1 MKIYA
6 VIGLGYVGLG
16 LALSLS
22 KINTVFGYDIDE
34 ERINQLRHKFDRNN
48 QVADNKLLAS
58 RIILSSNSDDI
69 KSANFYIVTVSTP
82 AYFYEIPNLEPLI
95 DATKK
100 LASVIKK
107 DDVIVFESTVYPGT
121 TTDICIPILEQYS
134 HLRCGIDF
142 HVGYSPERINPGDQE
157 HTLQKMTK
165 IISSQ
170 NKDTLEVIRETYQQ
184 ICDTVYPVSSIQTA
198 EAIKL
203 LENIQRDVNIALMNE
218 FTKIMHALNLNTHE
232 IIEGAKTKWGFVP
245 YKPGFVGGHCISI
258 DPHYLVFEA
267 KRHGVMP
274 ELIPI
279 ARRVNDGMTQ
289 FIIQSMMKLF
299 IKNRVDTTNATI
311 GIFGITYKEN
321 VLDTRNSLALKLV
334 KELREYG
341 FSCRVHDPLCATQSS
356 IYLEE
361 NLEDFDSIS
370 DLSVAIIVVGD
381 DFYKAKLEQIIGKCK
396 DPKLVM
402 DIPNL
407 YIDSHQ
413 LHKNLVYWSL

>member
-58 RIILSSNSDDI
+58 RIILSSNIDDI

-184 ICDTVYPVSSIQTA
+184 ICYSTFRA
-198 EAIKL
+198 
-203 LENIQRDVNIALMNE
+203 
-218 FTKIMHALNLNTHE
+218 
-232 IIEGAKTKWGFVP
+232 
-245 YKPGFVGGHCISI
+245 
-258 DPHYLVFEA
+258 
-267 KRHGVMP
+267 
-274 ELIPI
+274 
-279 ARRVNDGMTQ
+279 
-289 FIIQSMMKLF
+289 
-299 IKNRVDTTNATI
+299 
-311 GIFGITYKEN
+311 
-321 VLDTRNSLALKLV
+321 
-334 KELREYG
+334 
-341 FSCRVHDPLCATQSS
+341 
-356 IYLEE
+356 
-361 NLEDFDSIS
+361 
-370 DLSVAIIVVGD
+370 
-381 DFYKAKLEQIIGKCK
+381 
-396 DPKLVM
+396 
-402 DIPNL
+402 
-407 YIDSHQ
+407 
-413 LHKNLVYWSL
+413 